1 MFWWMGI
8 YRVSLKKCPMFGR
21 LKYVTFIRFKTTF
34 TAINSSRGS
43 AGTNLWPTHIQ
54 KCFVWFGLAME
65 DDIINAK
72 QEGEVQ
78 TWCSW
83 FCVTDLRRATVTW
96 FTISSI
102 VSLWHFVRSQLQYR
116 VSQKKESL
124 SDTSTRRRRHSSLV
138 RLWCVTLHP
147 QSVRGNVYVLICHV
161 STCTCFWLG
170 FGMSKENGN
179 LYSFY

>member
-1 MFWWMGI
+1 MHSSVSVSGSRGYYRSFTI
-8 YRVSLKKCPMFGR
+8 LYYRVSLKKCPMFGR

-78 TWCSW
+78 T
-83 FCVTDLRRATVTW
+83 
-96 FTISSI
+96 
-102 VSLWHFVRSQLQYR
+102 
-116 VSQKKESL
+116 
-124 SDTSTRRRRHSSLV
+124 
-138 RLWCVTLHP
+138 
-147 QSVRGNVYVLICHV
+147 
-161 STCTCFWLG
+161 
-170 FGMSKENGN
+170 
-179 LYSFY
+179 